1 MGKHMCAIA
10 VSVFFMIS
18 ALALTLISIYFD
30 YWYEVD
36 AVNNSNTT
44 IKNTFSYRYG
54 MWRKCYLYE
63 VPSAEE
69 RVRYEK
75 CVYTYEDLIPRKDP
89 EDSDGIR
96 YLHLERS
103 WVGLLITCGAIQIFA
118 VLTMICGLWPCRK
131 NPKRS
136 SIYLASAILFLFAAM
151 AGVASNVCF
160 MALRD
165 LDENKN
171 YIYPAKTE
179 IKYDWTFMTSWI
191 GTGLCFI
198 LAFMYICL
206 LCVDY
211 DDVNETGKY
220 STFSE

>member
-1 MGKHMCAIA
+1 MYVQYIFN
-10 VSVFFMIS
+10 SFFIIS
-18 ALALTLISIYFD
+18 
-30 YWYEVD
+30 
-36 AVNNSNTT
+36 
-44 IKNTFSYRYG
+44 
-54 MWRKCYLYE
+54 
-63 VPSAEE
+63 
-69 RVRYEK
+69 
-75 CVYTYEDLIPRKDP
+75 
-89 EDSDGIR
+89 
-96 YLHLERS
+96 
-103 WVGLLITCGAIQIFA
+103 
-118 VLTMICGLWPCRK
+118 
-131 NPKRS
+131 
-136 SIYLASAILFLFAAM
+136 AM

-179 IKYDWTFMTSWI
+179 IKYDWTFMTSWV